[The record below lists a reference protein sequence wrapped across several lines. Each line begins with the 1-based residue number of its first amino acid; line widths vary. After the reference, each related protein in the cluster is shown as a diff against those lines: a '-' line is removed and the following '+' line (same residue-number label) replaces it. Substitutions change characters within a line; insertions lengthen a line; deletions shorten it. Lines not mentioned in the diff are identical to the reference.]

1 MNMKTAELVKEFL
14 PKIYFIVKSLKHQ
27 NLPPVIDEEDLVQV
41 GVLGLYDALSK
52 YDPYKGVKLSTYAE
66 IRIRGYIIDHLRQ
79 LDWVPR
85 EVRKKLKKIENA
97 IVDVETKLGRQA
109 TTEEI
114 AKEIGM
120 DVDEYIKYSESAVNK
135 ILVSLD
141 SEISDSDD
149 DSTHLWE
156 LVAVCEDT
164 PEKYVEEK
172 ELKEILSDII
182 LNELDERERLVITL
196 YYYEDLNMKEI
207 GEVLGLTE
215 SRVSQIHTKT
225 MLKIKNLISKY
236 LEVR

>member
-1 MNMKTAELVKEFL
+1 MNTKTADIIKEFL
-14 PKIYFIVKSLKHQ
+14 PKIHFIVKSIKHQ

-52 YDPYKGVKLSTYAE
+52 YDSSKGVKLSTYAE

-85 EVRKKLKKIENA
+85 EVRKKLRKIENA

-109 TTEEI
+109 TVEEV

-120 DVDEYIKYSESAVNK
+120 DVDEYIKYSEKAVNK

-141 SEISDSDD
+141 SEISDADD
-149 DSTHLWE
+149 ESTHLWE
-156 LVAVCEDT
+156 LVAISEDT

-172 ELKEILSDII
+172 ELKEVLSDII
-182 LNELDERERLVITL
+182 LNKLDEKERMVITL
-196 YYYEDLNMKEI
+196 YYYEDLSMKEI
-207 GEVLGLTE
+207 GYVLGLTE

-225 MLKIKNLISKY
+225 MLKIRDLISKY
-236 LEVR
+236 LEVK